1 MVKNLA
7 VSMAII
13 LSYSQ
18 AFASHETL
26 VMKTGDTRDIL
37 LPKTLHARVSRKGI
51 VHLRYDSQDRWY
63 ITALRAGS
71 VLISAAS
78 NNEFK
83 KTIFVDVQPR
93 TPNKKFTR
101 ATKDNFLVDQ
111 KSNCPSAQTD
121 LFQIQTSVEM
131 MDDHRHIIRGIEG
144 SAGLNFLTNTVIP
157 HLKMELEPHESHY
170 NRRII
175 GDPLVTARPCDEVLI
190 RAGAEDEID
199 SKTSDG
205 HIVTTWKSH
214 GLDIKIKIVPVG
226 QKRLRIPFSVT
237 LRTPSKG
244 QGSYGVSEVTSSI
257 DLIPE
262 QKKLAAIINMTSN
275 FSLEKKPIW
284 ISKVPIVGPAF
295 QFKDSSNTASKLLLW
310 FQIFQNSL
318 ETDAP

>member
-1 MVKNLA
+1 MLKTLA

-13 LSYSQ
+13 FNFSV
-18 AFASHETL
+18 AFSSNET
-26 VMKTGDTRDIL
+26 VIMKTGDTRDIL

-71 VLISAAS
+71 VLISATA

-83 KTIFVDVQPR
+83 KTIFVDVKPR
-93 TPNKKFTR
+93 ASNKKITR
-101 ATKDNFLVDQ
+101 ASKDNLLVDQ
-111 KSNCPSAQTD
+111 KSACHSEQAD

-131 MDDHRHIIRGIEG
+131 MDDHRHSIRGLEG
-144 SAGLNFLTNTVIP
+144 SAGLNFLNNTVTP

-175 GDPLVTARPCDEVLI
+175 GDPIVTARPCDDVLI
-190 RAGAEDEID
+190 RAGGEDEID
-199 SKTSDG
+199 SKTTDG
-205 HIVTTWKSH
+205 HVVTTWKSH

-226 QKRLRIPFSVT
+226 PKRLRIPFSVT

-244 QGSYGVSEVTSSI
+244 QGSYGVSEVTSII
-257 DLIPE
+257 DLVPQ

-284 ISKVPIVGPAF
+284 ISKVPIIGPAF
-295 QFKDSSNTASKLLLW
+295 RFTDSSNTASKLLLW

-318 ETDAP
+318 ETEAP